1 MVSSVSDSK
10 SSLGIIKDFFTLTL
24 IFFKYSL
31 IVQPPNY
38 YPAWGIVHCT
48 FLLISFQYSFL
59 LFSFHCSF
67 LLLLRSLYHSTFIR
81 GRATIEDFVVP
92 FYFRSRSLFHF
103 TCFISLYLF
112 THTHFIVLFYF
123 YSFHYSFLL
132 GPTRATC
139 TTVFF
144 KIN

>member
-92 FYFRSRSLFHF
+92 FYLFHF
-103 TCFISLYLF
+103 
-112 THTHFIVLFYF
+112 VVPFYS
-123 YSFHYSFLL
+123 YSFHCTFLL
-132 GPTRATC
+132 LLFSLFLFTRSHEGNLHYC
-139 TTVFF
+139 FF